1 MPKLRILQGERDH
14 QDQRGIMRIAI
25 DAMGGDNAPMVNVLG
40 AISAAKESPDTEL
53 VLIGKEDA
61 INECFATAGISHHTI
76 SIINAAQVIEA
87 HEKPADAFR
96 KKKHSSIAKGAQML
110 KEGKVD
116 AFVSAGNTGAVVAFS
131 IFTLGRL
138 KGVSRPALAS
148 FFPTQ
153 TECTLALDVGAT
165 SDTKALNLIQF
176 AYMGATYFEKI
187 IGKHNPTVG
196 LLSIGE
202 ERTKGKD
209 LTHVAFRALERSPL
223 NFIGNVEGNDILR
236 GKANVV
242 VMDGFVGNA
251 MLKFGESIV
260 HLLGDAIRSAVKSR
274 MRYKMGGMLL
284 RPAMKALFNKLSYEE
299 YGGAVLLG
307 VNGVTIVSHG
317 RSSIKAIKNAILT
330 AQKDA
335 KEHVNEA
342 ISEKITALKIEEN
355 A

>member
-1 MPKLRILQGERDH
+1 
-14 QDQRGIMRIAI
+14 MRIAL
-25 DAMGGDNAPMVNVLG
+25 DAMGGDNAPMVNVFG
-40 AISAAKESPDTEL
+40 ALSAAEEAPDIEIL
-53 VLIGKEDA
+53 LIGKEA
-61 INECFATAGISHHTI
+61 LLRECFDKAGISEHTLQI
-76 SIINAAQVIEA
+76 VNAPQVVEA
-87 HEKPADAFR
+87 HEKPSDAFR
-96 KKKHSSIAKGAQML
+96 KKKKSSIAKGALLL
-110 KEGKVD
+110 KEGEVD

-153 TECTLALDVGAT
+153 TDCTLALDVGAT
-165 SDTKALNLIQF
+165 SDTKAVNLIQF
-176 AYMGATYFEKI
+176 AYMGSTYFEKI
-187 IGKHNPTVG
+187 AGRSNPTIA

-209 LTHVAFRALERSPL
+209 LTHIAFRALEESSL

-236 GKANVV
+236 GKADVV

-317 RSSIKAIKNAILT
+317 RSNTRAIKNAILT

-335 KEHVNEA
+335 REHINET
-342 ISEKITALKIEEN
+342 ISEKLTSIKIEESE
-355 A
+355 

>member
-1 MPKLRILQGERDH
+1 
-14 QDQRGIMRIAI
+14 MRIAI
-25 DAMGGDNAPMVNVLG
+25 DAMGGDDAPMVNVLG
-40 AISAAKESPDTEL
+40 AIGAAKEAPDL
-53 VLIGKEDA
+53 DIVLIGKEDLL
-61 INECFATAGISHHTI
+61 NECFDKAGVSGHAIRTVH
-76 SIINAAQVIEA
+76 APQVVEA

-96 KKKHSSIAKGAQML
+96 KKKDSSIAKGAML
-110 KEGKVD
+110 LKGGQVD

-153 TECTLALDVGAT
+153 TDCTLALDVGAT
-165 SDTKALNLIQF
+165 SDVKAINLIQF
-176 AYMGATYFEKI
+176 AFMGSIYFEKI
-187 IGKHNPTVG
+187 IGKTNPTVG

-209 LTHVAFRALERSPL
+209 LTHEAFRILEKSPL

-236 GKANVV
+236 GKADVV

-260 HLLGDAIRSAVKSR
+260 HLLADAIRSAVRSQ
-274 MRYKMGGMLL
+274 MRYKIGGMLL
-284 RPAMKALFNKLSYEE
+284 RPAMKTLFNKLSYEE

-317 RSSIKAIKNAILT
+317 KSSVKAIKNAILT

-335 KEHVNEA
+335 RERVNET
-342 ISEKITALKIEEN
+342 ISEKLKTVGIIEKHG
-355 A
+355 